1 MSKYDKPIYNSKVNK
16 ILELLK
22 FKTRDE
28 AAVELGYKN
37 YRGMDQYMRRKNFVF
52 DDKQMQYIPAI
63 NRVSDLKIDPKSYA
77 PTKVVSIISAFENEN
92 ADPKVIAKQAGF
104 KDHKEMAEYMK
115 NKGQG
120 HGDGSCVPFIYLPMN
135 SVVRNG
141 NYQLTIKNVATKKG
155 AKMLPT
161 EVTVYGVTDNTQPVM
176 SSAKVTSD
184 NTVEVTFDETLDATP
199 LSAVTNAER
208 NFFKGTR
215 GRELRS
221 ITSHYV
227 RKYQPRRI
235 GQSGRFSFFAYLSVV
250 LVSRLPPFPPFSA
263 LFHSPPP
270 PSTCLPAT
278 LFSVVVPHL
287 PFKNQQKLI

>member
-115 NKGQG
+115 NKGYEWNAYKNNYLKAVG
-120 HGDGSCVPFIYLPMN
+120 KVEEEKDEPPEAKPTREELPDDIAEYLPFIRVLYEKRDDIYHLLTGAKEDGKIPRYA
-135 SVVRNG
+135 VPGLVRTKAIYMSDMIARLAG
-141 NYQLTIKNVATKKG
+141 EFSKEKNVTQREIMEAALIEYLQK
-155 AKMLPT
+155 
-161 EVTVYGVTDNTQPVM
+161 YGFKREID
-176 SSAKVTSD
+176 
-184 NTVEVTFDETLDATP
+184 TL
-199 LSAVTNAER
+199 LKS
-208 NFFKGTR
+208 
-215 GRELRS
+215 
-221 ITSHYV
+221 
-227 RKYQPRRI
+227 Q
-235 GQSGRFSFFAYLSVV
+235 
-250 LVSRLPPFPPFSA
+250 
-263 LFHSPPP
+263 
-270 PSTCLPAT
+270 
-278 LFSVVVPHL
+278 
-287 PFKNQQKLI
+287 